1 MHLLGNYAD
10 FLYGHLNI
18 VVSPRGDAKH
28 AFAKWGHGEHA
39 ELPGFARERRIS
51 FWGFESEELYVV
63 GEFLN
68 AGHHNDVWNKR
79 RSFADS
85 RTSVFDYD
93 IRHGLLPSVRALHSH
108 GR

>member
-1 MHLLGNYAD
+1 MHSPNGGTENMPSCPGLLEKGA
-10 FLYGHLNI
+10 
-18 VVSPRGDAKH
+18 SP
-28 AFAKWGHGEHA
+28 
-39 ELPGFARERRIS
+39 

-68 AGHHNDVWNKR
+68 TGNHNDVWNKR